1 MQAFDKR
8 IRSLC
13 SIGLIAS
20 AMMVIAGYGA
30 VFQFEDSIW
39 PGFPMRTNGA
49 VALKLFAA
57 PEVQDELQGLE
68 AGMRVTHVD
77 GVAVSSGSSVYEMVA
92 GLTPGEPVRY
102 RMENVLTG
110 RQKTFV
116 VPVQEFSQAIAYRV
130 WMPLLGVGL
139 IFMGALALP
148 VFVRTDSPSTRALFM
163 VGVGVANQFCFELPI
178 LYFAHHYSW
187 VPQFFGI
194 PTVAG
199 VLILAFVF
207 PVARNPLRSFPRAT
221 LGLIWAIAVAFV
233 VGEMVWMQSQSP
245 NFYWMEFLRV
255 RLLLL
260 GFALLFCNVAFT
272 AFTHANTGV
281 RGQAKL
287 FLRGI
292 ILGGFTMCGLLVLNL
307 YGGEQFSYLEPL
319 VWANPLLIFSSTISI
334 GMLRYG
340 LFGFGREARRSLGR
354 LSLFLVTL
362 SVGYNGFAFL
372 EIFLDTAQAWGVI
385 FATSLIVIA
394 MLAIWPRAYRM
405 LEGLL
410 QAVLIP
416 ERQRSRVTLEAA
428 AVEMSGIR
436 DPVKIA
442 EYMEKILGDA
452 LGASWVRCVL
462 GSVGQPL
469 LEFSARENGRF
480 IEPGSSL
487 YQLILTGGS
496 LVTQPAAAPG
506 GALSGAVVDARR
518 EGISLMAAMPARED
532 LIGALLC
539 GPPASGAPYT
549 ASDFALVKLLATS
562 VAVALENARSWTE
575 VHELR
580 ARLEQENLFLRA
592 EARSDQGTSEL
603 IGSSPLLREALSQ
616 VEAVAGTSASVLV
629 IGETGV
635 GKELAVRQLHQSS
648 LRAEQ
653 PLVKVACAALP
664 ESLLESELFGFEP
677 GAFTGATKRRLG
689 RFEVAD
695 GGTLFLDDVDTLPLT
710 VQAKLLRALQ
720 EGEIQRLG
728 SNVVLQV
735 DVRLVAATNRDLLG
749 EVRAGR
755 FREDLF
761 YRLNVVPIQL
771 PPLRERKEDIGGL
784 VAHFADTLG
793 PGLGREIEEISS
805 GALDI
810 LQRYDWPG
818 NIRELRNTIERAL
831 VMGRGPILQLPGGA
845 LDTPLSESKGRETS
859 VEVSPKTEARG
870 GVVGSASLKE
880 LLLAHKKGLIIE
892 ALAANQG
899 NQAAAAKVLGVHR
912 SNLNRMIKDLDL
924 SMP

>member
-1 MQAFDKR
+1 
-8 IRSLC
+8 
-13 SIGLIAS
+13 
-20 AMMVIAGYGA
+20 
-30 VFQFEDSIW
+30 
-39 PGFPMRTNGA
+39 
-49 VALKLFAA
+49 
-57 PEVQDELQGLE
+57 
-68 AGMRVTHVD
+68 
-77 GVAVSSGSSVYEMVA
+77 
-92 GLTPGEPVRY
+92 
-102 RMENVLTG
+102 
-110 RQKTFV
+110 
-116 VPVQEFSQAIAYRV
+116 
-130 WMPLLGVGL
+130 
-139 IFMGALALP
+139 
-148 VFVRTDSPSTRALFM
+148 
-163 VGVGVANQFCFELPI
+163 
-178 LYFAHHYSW
+178 
-187 VPQFFGI
+187 
-194 PTVAG
+194 
-199 VLILAFVF
+199 
-207 PVARNPLRSFPRAT
+207 
-221 LGLIWAIAVAFV
+221 
-233 VGEMVWMQSQSP
+233 
-245 NFYWMEFLRV
+245 
-255 RLLLL
+255 
-260 GFALLFCNVAFT
+260 
-272 AFTHANTGV
+272 
-281 RGQAKL
+281 
-287 FLRGI
+287 
-292 ILGGFTMCGLLVLNL
+292 
-307 YGGEQFSYLEPL
+307 
-319 VWANPLLIFSSTISI
+319 
-334 GMLRYG
+334 
-340 LFGFGREARRSLGR
+340 
-354 LSLFLVTL
+354 
-362 SVGYNGFAFL
+362 
-372 EIFLDTAQAWGVI
+372 
-385 FATSLIVIA
+385 
-394 MLAIWPRAYRM
+394 
-405 LEGLL
+405 
-410 QAVLIP
+410 
-416 ERQRSRVTLEAA
+416 
-428 AVEMSGIR
+428 MSGIR
-436 DPVKIA
+436 DSAKIA

-469 LEFSARENGRF
+469 LEFSDRENGRF

-562 VAVALENARSWTE
+562 VAVALENARSWSE

-616 VEAVAGTSASVLV
+616 VEAVAGTSATVLV

-635 GKELAVRQLHQSS
+635 GKELAVRHLHQSS

-695 GGTLFLDDVDTLPLT
+695 GGTLFLDDVDTLPLM

-771 PPLRERKEDIGGL
+771 PSLRERKEDIGGL

-793 PGLGREIEEISS
+793 PGLGREIEEISA

-845 LDTPLSESKGRETS
+845 LDTPRSESEGRKTS
-859 VEVSPKTEARG
+859 FEVSSGTEARG